1 MNNVD
6 FIKIKEQFEKAD
18 TNEKINIYIST
29 EGLDSRQYRELLKLF
44 PYHEIQKLEA
54 ALG

>member
-1 MNNVD
+1 MNNSD

-18 TNEKINIYIST
+18 TNGKIDIYTST
-29 EGLDSRQYRELLKLF
+29 EGLDSNQYRELLKLF
-44 PYHEIQKLEA
+44 PYNEIHKLEA